1 MISTFIPLFNM
12 DELAYLCPKS
22 DAALADLF

>member
-12 DELAYLCPKS
+12 DVLAYLSPNS